1 MNLLLDRTHTSL
13 DNLKPLNTMF
23 VIDVVFWNR
32 MFRWELKPH
41 IITQFRQR
49 SATLK

>member
-23 VIDVVFWNR
+23 VIDVVFW
-32 MFRWELKPH
+32 K
-41 IITQFRQR
+41 R
-49 SATLK
+49 SSLDRGLQP